1 MFDKEAI
8 EVIQEGA
15 SIQQASNAVA
25 LAFEDRAVVALPEKF
40 DTRDLEQYL
49 PNRRRARGTMA
60 TRAAEDFA
68 EYVKAHKEE
77 GACVFVSQDAM
88 KSVAVLNLGTPE
100 KPGHADNKAA
110 LVLEKT
116 SAYASLL
123 THASGRAMTQSGVAE
138 FIEDWAAQIQCFND
152 DGPIVIAHAVAAVR
166 KMSIEAMRKVE
177 SAEQSLSASKSSFE
191 QVSATSKDPL
201 PTFIHFTCEPYHGL
215 ESRTFVMRLS
225 VITSN
230 DKPSISLRII
240 KLEEHQEAM
249 AKELAELT
257 RKALRENQYSA
268 TSLIVPVLL
277 GEYSKN

>member
-8 EVIQEGA
+8 EVLQDGA
-15 SIQQASNAVA
+15 SILQASNAISH
-25 LAFEDRAVVALPEKF
+25 AFEERAVVALPEKF

-60 TRAAEDFA
+60 TSAAEDFA

-88 KSVAVLNLGTPE
+88 KSVAVLNLGTPD

-116 SAYASLL
+116 SAYTSLL

-138 FIEDWAAQIQCFND
+138 FIEDWTAQIQCFND

-268 TSLIVPVLL
+268 ASLIVPVLL